1 MGVLSVPGLLP
12 LPDPEDRG
20 LLLLTS
26 FFTRVL
32 EKKINICRYRS
43 PIGQE
48 VGSCVSCPLDTRL
61 CLRWGH
67 VPPTRPRLNAGDSP
81 LPQDTWCSRLAGEA

>member
-32 EKKINICRYRS
+32 EKKINICRYQS

-67 VPPTRPRLNAGDSP
+67 VPPNKVPAECRGQSP
-81 LPQDTWCSRLAGEA
+81 PPGHLVQTSGR